1 MAELDLG
8 SVIGPQGPIGP
19 KGDTGAQGSTGAT
32 GATGAKGD
40 TGQRGSLWYNGTGI
54 TGTSTTATVFSGS
67 GVTAALVN
75 DYYQNTGTGAD
86 RGRVYRCTV
95 AGAATVAKW
104 VYAGTNLGPQGDQG
118 IQGET
123 GATGATGP
131 KGDTGATGATGPKG
145 DKGDKGDKG
154 NTGATGPNAA
164 NLISATDVQGLVG
177 TAGGSSTV
185 QLLINSIADKVANKL
200 LLKTDVVSQIV
211 NDAAKAASMAALY
224 SVNQKVD
231 TVNSN
236 LAGVS
241 NNLNNKFDT
250 SRIRTAAGVFNDTSI
265 NQLFNI
271 SGSSSGNTY
280 LLAAQIQLSTGTWS
294 DLRTMDGITRIDCNT
309 LQVNVI
315 KSSAA
320 IYAGY
325 YVRFVLLD

>member
-19 KGDTGAQGSTGAT
+19 KGDTGAQGPTGAT

-75 DYYQNTGTGAD
+75 DYYQNTSTGAD

-104 VYAGTNLGPQGDQG
+104 VYAGTNLGPQGEQG

-145 DKGDKGDKG
+145 DKGDKGD
-154 NTGATGPNAA
+154 TGATGPAGPNAA

-177 TAGGSSTV
+177 AAGGSSTV
-185 QLLINSIADKVANKL
+185 QLLINAIADRIANKL

-211 NDAAKAASMAALY
+211 NDAAKAASMAALF

-236 LAGVS
+236 LVNRKSIELLTFFNAS
-241 NNLNNKFDT
+241 AN
-250 SRIRTAAGVFNDTSI
+250 IRKELYD
-265 NQLFNI
+265 I
-271 SGSSSGNTY
+271 S
-280 LLAAQIQLSTGTWS
+280 ADS
-294 DLRTMDGITRIDCNT
+294 DLKNVNILNVQATYCVPSATNDFIYSLYYNGADKKIYFTSSTTQNYKLII
-309 LQVNVI
+309 QVL
-315 KSSAA
+315 
-320 IYAGY
+320 
-325 YVRFVLLD
+325 YV